1 VILSYVLPANI
12 NLGYTDLGQIVVKKF
27 NGMTIR
33 SIADILTAQ
42 KLNPESRYDVIEF
55 ELDNP
60 VIVIPREQLPAA
72 DMFIRKSYGIQKL
85 LNIDL

>member
-1 VILSYVLPANI
+1 VILSYVLPADI
-12 NLGYTDLGQIVVKKF
+12 NLGYSDLRQIVVKKF

-33 SIADILTAQ
+33 TIAEVLTAQ
-42 KLNPESRYDVIEF
+42 KLNPESSYDVIEF

-72 DMFIRKSYGIQKL
+72 DMFISKRYGIQKL
-85 LNIDL
+85 LNIN

>member
-1 VILSYVLPANI
+1 
-12 NLGYTDLGQIVVKKF
+12 
-27 NGMTIR
+27 MTIR

-60 VIVIPREQLPAA
+60 VIVIPRVQLPAA
-72 DMFIRKSYGIQKL
+72 DMFIRKNYGIQKL